1 MVLLSSAISDPI
13 HLISEHRS
21 LQEAPYTYVK
31 TGQFFVYWVA
41 ASHHARWPPQQHQAM
56 HFITFSPKTLPIFIK
71 LPPFAAKKIC
81 KALNVGVK
89 LSVSQTM
96 ALPEWGVLCFS
107 WALILVMLPSL
118 DFTLHIMLCSISAFV
133 IFPTFWHILGMCP
146 RSWSFPTAEG
156 SSI

>member
-1 MVLLSSAISDPI
+1 MDISIDLSMVLLSSAISDPI

-96 ALPEWGVLCFS
+96 ALPEWG
-107 WALILVMLPSL
+107 AP
-118 DFTLHIMLCSISAFV
+118 
-133 IFPTFWHILGMCP
+133 ILGLY
-146 RSWSFPTAEG
+146 PTHNALFNFGLCYLPYLLTYIGHVSTLVVLSNCRRKLHLE
-156 SSI
+156 I